1 MNRLTRLSV
10 CVAASLVACTERT
23 ATPASSPEDAGAPAA
38 AVAPTQ
44 PVVPDSPPVAPGATG
59 GAVDLTDAG
68 TNDAGSGDAGA
79 LAQASGGTDCSA
91 AKLKASTKAA
101 PKPPLPPAVESMR
114 TRIIAAARACDYA
127 ELGRL
132 VDEKGKS
139 VRFSFGPD
147 EDAVAFWKQE
157 EAKGEP
163 TLARIVQVL
172 ELPYAQEGDLYYWP
186 SVHITG
192 FKTEKDVKMLAG
204 VYPKAALESMRKELG
219 SYLGLRVGIAKD
231 GDWQLAVAGD

>member
-1 MNRLTRLSV
+1 MNRLTRLSI

-23 ATPASSPEDAGAPAA
+23 ATPASGPADAGAPAA

-44 PVVPDSPPVAPGATG
+44 PVVPDSPPVAPGTTG
-59 GAVDLTDAG
+59 SAVDLTDAG
-68 TNDAGSGDAGA
+68 TGDAGA
-79 LAQASGGTDCSA
+79 VAQAAGSTDCSA

-114 TRIIAAARACDYA
+114 TRIIAAARACDYT

-147 EDAVAFWKQE
+147 EDAVTFWKQQ

-192 FKTEKDVKMLAG
+192 LKTEKDVKMLAG
-204 VYPKAALESMRKELG
+204 VYPKATLESMRKEMG
-219 SYLGLRVGIAKD
+219 SYLGLRVGIDKD

>member
-1 MNRLTRLSV
+1 MTRLTRLSV

-23 ATPASSPEDAGAPAA
+23 ATPAGPVDAGAPAS

-44 PVVPDSPPVAPGATG
+44 PVVPDAPPVAPGTAG
-59 GAVDLTDAG
+59 GAVDLADAG
-68 TNDAGSGDAGA
+68 TPDAGPGDAGA

-204 VYPKAALESMRKELG
+204 VYPKADLESMRKELG
-219 SYLGLRVGIAKD
+219 SYLGLRVGIDKD